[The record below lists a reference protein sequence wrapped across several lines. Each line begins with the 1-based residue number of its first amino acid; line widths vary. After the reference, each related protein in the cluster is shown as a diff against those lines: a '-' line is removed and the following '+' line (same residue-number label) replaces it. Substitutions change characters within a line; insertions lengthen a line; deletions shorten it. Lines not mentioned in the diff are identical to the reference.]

1 MEDGRPGVML
11 YFKDLKPFTSY
22 FTNEQLGRLFS
33 AILNYAEHGMWVDDD
48 CDQNVKVALMVL
60 QPKIDRDGESYE
72 RKKLHGQYMT
82 YVRMAQDKGETYLS
96 EKEWIATTTAMAK
109 AHSRFSQ
116 QEQTNSYL

>member
-22 FTNEQLGRLFS
+22 FTNEQLGSLFS

-72 RKKLHGQYMT
+72 RKKLHGQYMA
-82 YVRMAQDKGETYLS
+82 YVRLAKEKGETYLS
-96 EKEWIATTTAMAK
+96 EPDWIKTTVALVQAQNRLTK
-109 AHSRFSQ
+109 Q
-116 QEQTNSYL
+116 